1 MLRHFLSLAVCL
13 AMITPLTTESA
24 ELARQCPDGTT
35 SAISFASFGQETET
49 YFKVDENGDRLGYT
63 EGLEGS
69 YKRDPYENFYH
80 GGTLTMEGND
90 YRWTNDGGTTWR
102 MGLDSN
108 AWTLTD
114 LDGPYA
120 GEIRPLAWRS
130 DVCGAFLSDALA
142 QANAHIS
149 GDSVLSDVDLQGLVE
164 GIRAE
169 VDALDDDDWPQ
180 FRDAVFAY
188 VAAFEARYGALFSS
202 PDLVDPDD
210 FSPEGQLQFLLK
222 QLLFDLAYQGNFA
235 EEDLTV
241 FAESAYFPG
250 PVSATATRLLAATV
264 EVDGN
269 YATDPGVFLN
279 QQETVI
285 RPTGHYAPP
294 GELVTVSV
302 PPEAVGKDI
311 KVRVGFYRGD
321 MEAGFWPVFNRFPR
335 ISSLYDIDQET
346 ITVANPFGGGIYFEV
361 PDGSALGNVSI
372 TLDGAVKMPMYSSLD
387 LIGHSSDVD
396 AFRAEVDAWDVPEFE
411 IHSPHFSATLPMNEG
426 QLYTDPAALLEL
438 MNRGFEDIRL
448 MAGRP
453 LPGIRPE
460 WLAYDRAITV
470 YGTAMTASYPI
481 YSNEGNRGTVGEYL
495 AAPQNWSS
503 PVRLMN
509 PDFFDVSVDTAS
521 TRGRD
526 WYIYVLFH
534 EWGHLHNLPT
544 LQFQEQESN
553 VHLLA
558 SVFYNK
564 TMGADI
570 DTALQYSGFQ
580 FFDRDQAALDTMFSP
595 NWQLGE
601 RLSEGE
607 QIYGIW
613 DNEVRYQTRSWARI
627 VEIAGLYGW
636 EAVGDIHRAF
646 YERGLGQ
653 SEPVNYGL
661 DDDDF
666 IETASVALG
675 MNLGPIFDFWGVPPS
690 SGLAERLAEYPLP
703 QKFRARLEHYR
714 SIAPRTDEDFE
725 AVYQTHA
732 KLHRPESEVMI
743 RMDWY
748 REHFDAEM
756 SNTIIA
762 RIDRILADFPET
774 REGAGGHLQNL
785 LDTINTVRGLSGG

>member
-1 MLRHFLSLAVCL
+1 
-13 AMITPLTTESA
+13 
-24 ELARQCPDGTT
+24 
-35 SAISFASFGQETET
+35 
-49 YFKVDENGDRLGYT
+49 
-63 EGLEGS
+63 
-69 YKRDPYENFYH
+69 
-80 GGTLTMEGND
+80 
-90 YRWTNDGGTTWR
+90 
-102 MGLDSN
+102 
-108 AWTLTD
+108 
-114 LDGPYA
+114 
-120 GEIRPLAWRS
+120 
-130 DVCGAFLSDALA
+130 
-142 QANAHIS
+142 
-149 GDSVLSDVDLQGLVE
+149 
-164 GIRAE
+164 
-169 VDALDDDDWPQ
+169 
-180 FRDAVFAY
+180 
-188 VAAFEARYGALFSS
+188 
-202 PDLVDPDD
+202 
-210 FSPEGQLQFLLK
+210 
-222 QLLFDLAYQGNFA
+222 
-235 EEDLTV
+235 
-241 FAESAYFPG
+241 
-250 PVSATATRLLAATV
+250 
-264 EVDGN
+264 
-269 YATDPGVFLN
+269 
-279 QQETVI
+279 
-285 RPTGHYAPP
+285 
-294 GELVTVSV
+294 
-302 PPEAVGKDI
+302 
-311 KVRVGFYRGD
+311 
-321 MEAGFWPVFNRFPR
+321 
-335 ISSLYDIDQET
+335 
-346 ITVANPFGGGIYFEV
+346 
-361 PDGSALGNVSI
+361 
-372 TLDGAVKMPMYSSLD
+372 MPMYSSLD

-426 QLYTDPAALLEL
+426 LLYTDPAALLEL

-495 AAPQNWSS
+495 ATPQNWSS

-521 TRGRD
+521 TRGHD

-756 SNTIIA
+756 SNTIIE

-774 REGAGGHLQNL
+774 REGAGGQLQNL